1 MIYNHAHI
9 TEETRISADVCVVGS
24 GAGGG
29 PVAWRAAQAGLR
41 VVVIEAGSFVR
52 PEDCSQ
58 LEHEMIPKL
67 YHDSGGRTTADKA
80 IHVHQGKG
88 VGGSTL
94 HNLNLCARVSPEIF
108 AEWRAD
114 YGLNYLN
121 ENTLASLYD
130 EAESLLSVST
140 VTEEQLSANS
150 RILKR
155 GCEALGYA
163 GGMLKHNRVGCAQTG
178 FCELGCPFDGKQNS
192 LKVFIASAVES
203 GTIVLTDTW
212 ATHLEWEGSQVKRV
226 HAVTRSPQD
235 GSEGHAV
242 VVEARVVCLSASA
255 TGTPAML
262 KRSDVPDPND
272 VVGSRIHLHPG
283 AAVAG
288 LFAEQ
293 LYAWRGIPQGYECT
307 EHLDFSPSSGKRI
320 WIIPAFAHPA
330 GVSTFLPDFG
340 NAHQFW
346 MEQYSRMAAFSPMI
360 HDTTAGTVRD
370 KGRFGVKIKYWLN
383 EADREQMRVGLA
395 ECLRI
400 MLAAGAESALLPS
413 RTVIR
418 VRNEAE
424 IEDAVQSLEMS
435 RHELD
440 ITSVHPMSSVWMGDS
455 PQNSCVDS
463 TGRYHHLDNL
473 YVADTSLFPTSTG
486 GPPQL
491 TAYAMGLHVGRH
503 VVASL

>member
-1 MIYNHAHI
+1 
-9 TEETRISADVCVVGS
+9 
-24 GAGGG
+24 
-29 PVAWRAAQAGLR
+29 
-41 VVVIEAGSFVR
+41 
-52 PEDCSQ
+52 
-58 LEHEMIPKL
+58 
-67 YHDSGGRTTADKA
+67 
-80 IHVHQGKG
+80 
-88 VGGSTL
+88 
-94 HNLNLCARVSPEIF
+94 
-108 AEWRAD
+108 
-114 YGLNYLN
+114 
-121 ENTLASLYD
+121 
-130 EAESLLSVST
+130 
-140 VTEEQLSANS
+140 
-150 RILKR
+150 
-155 GCEALGYA
+155 
-163 GGMLKHNRVGCAQTG
+163 
-178 FCELGCPFDGKQNS
+178 
-192 LKVFIASAVES
+192 
-203 GTIVLTDTW
+203 
-212 ATHLEWEGSQVKRV
+212 
-226 HAVTRSPQD
+226 
-235 GSEGHAV
+235 
-242 VVEARVVCLSASA
+242 
-255 TGTPAML
+255 
-262 KRSDVPDPND
+262 
-272 VVGSRIHLHPG
+272 
-283 AAVAG
+283 
-288 LFAEQ
+288 
-293 LYAWRGIPQGYECT
+293 
-307 EHLDFSPSSGKRI
+307 
-320 WIIPAFAHPA
+320 
-330 GVSTFLPDFG
+330 
-340 NAHQFW
+340 